1 MRLTA
6 EQHGEMVFHI
16 LFNDY
21 HRPFIKGKA
30 NKSKIEDQII
40 IGMYKKEIPPCSQAD
55 VDMVVLLV
63 NDLIE
68 NGIDN

>member
-1 MRLTA
+1 MKLNA

-21 HRPFIKGKA
+21 HRPFKNGKC
-30 NKSKIEDQII
+30 NRDKIEDQII
-40 IGMYKKEIPPCSQAD
+40 IGCYKDEIPPLDKED
-55 VDMVVLLV
+55 VDMVCLLV

-68 NGIDN
+68 NGVQ

>member
-1 MRLTA
+1 MLLTA

-30 NKSKIEDQII
+30 NRERIEEQIT
-40 IGMYKKEIPPCSQAD
+40 IGLYKGEIPPCSQED
-55 VDMVVLLV
+55 VDMVVTLV
-63 NDLIE
+63 NDLLL
-68 NGIDN
+68 NGIK